1 MNESNQALLGNSNH
15 EDYPEGM
22 MLWGDYDG
30 GMGLFGVLMWLFML
44 LYAVLL
50 LVLMTLAVVW
60 LVKEIQRK
68 K

>member
-1 MNESNQALLGNSNH
+1 MF
-15 EDYPEGM
+15 
-22 MLWGDYDG
+22 WGDYDG

-44 LYAVLL
+44 LFAVLL
-50 LVLMTLAVVW
+50 LVLMALAVVW